1 MLCYL
6 SVIISPYVLSVLI
19 RSVTVQHVCSTTYEV
34 EVKQL
39 TKVQHSILQSMEV
52 LTESLNSLT
61 FCDEY
66 CERCLKNPK
75 NIIILECSHLSLCQD
90 CFNKTLQYPTCDG
103 FSYLIVI
110 IYHLSLCDDCFRT
123 MTQCP
128 ICDTFITTSI
138 SVFM

>member
-6 SVIISPYVLSVLI
+6 SVIISSYVLSVLI

-75 NIIILECSHLSLCQD
+75 NIIILECNHLSLCQD
-90 CFNKTLQYPTCDG
+90 CFNKTPQCPTCDG
-103 FSYLIVI
+103 DILHAVKVTYLTNPHIQT
-110 IYHLSLCDDCFRT
+110 LREKR
-123 MTQCP
+123 
-128 ICDTFITTSI
+128 
-138 SVFM
+138 